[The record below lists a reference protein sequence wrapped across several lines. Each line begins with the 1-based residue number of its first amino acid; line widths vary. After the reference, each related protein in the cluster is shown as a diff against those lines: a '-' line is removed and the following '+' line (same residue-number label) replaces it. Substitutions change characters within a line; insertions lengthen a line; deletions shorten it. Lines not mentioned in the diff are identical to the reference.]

1 MDLIFFNDVLYCNLY
16 CKYLSWKSFGG
27 AGGYHG
33 FVLNIVKRGSEAC
46 VASSRCHINRVY
58 LIPEY
63 TRTLGERAHSTRLLV
78 SPFKATKRTRRFCSL
93 LSFRVG
99 KEGFSVALLE
109 VSVRTKSK
117 NKKKKK
123 KKKKIPRQKHADDIS
138 KQCSHIFICMPF

>member
-78 SPFKATKRTRRFCSL
+78 SPFKATKRTRRCCSL
-93 LSFRVG
+93 LFLRVG
-99 KEGFSVALLE
+99 TEGFSVALFE
-109 VSVRTKSK
+109 VSVAAENQNT
-117 NKKKKK
+117 KKK